1 MPTGAAALH
10 ESGKPRAGARPGS
23 LSRRQETLGQRERVL
38 AVAAGVLARK
48 GFDRARLRDV
58 AEAAGVSIGLLQN
71 YFETRD
77 DMLEQAFSRMC
88 DELIRRWREHAASA
102 SDPWERLAVLMQEL
116 MNEPD
121 PRAHSVTWV
130 EFCSS
135 ASRHPQLR
143 PPVAR
148 VYETWRQILVE
159 AVEEGVSLGIFEPTM
174 PVIDVADGINA
185 VVDGLHMAMAAGNE
199 FMNEDRFLHL
209 ALSVASELAG
219 YCGFPGR
226 PGARPGGGNR
236 RRAGE
241 VGRQGTS
248 WAASSGSSR
257 RRTACGRAAG

>member
-1 MPTGAAALH
+1 MPTRAAALR
-10 ESGKPRAGARPGS
+10 ESGKPRADARPGS
-23 LSRRQETLGQRERVL
+23 LPRRPETLGQRERAL
-38 AVAAGVLARK
+38 AAAAGVLASK

-71 YFETRD
+71 YFVTRD
-77 DMLEQAFSRMC
+77 DLLEQAFSWMC

-102 SDPWERLAVLMQEL
+102 SDPWERLAVLIAEA

-135 ASRHPQLR
+135 ASRYPQLR

-159 AVEEGVSLGIFEPTM
+159 AVEEGVSLGIFEPAM

-185 VVDGLHMAMAAGNE
+185 VIDGLHMAMAAGND

-209 ALSVASELAG
+209 ALSVASELARYRG
-219 YCGFPGR
+219 SPER
-226 PGARPGGGNR
+226 PGTSGGGNG
-236 RRAGE
+236 RRAGGA
-241 VGRQGTS
+241 GRTAPS
-248 WAASSGSSR
+248 WLPPGGSPR
-257 RRTACGRAAG
+257 RRSAGGGAAG

>member
-1 MPTGAAALH
+1 MLTRAAAVN
-10 ESGKPRAGARPGS
+10 EFGTPRAGARPGS
-23 LSRRQETLGQRERVL
+23 LSRRQETLGQRDRTL

-77 DMLEQAFSRMC
+77 DMLEQAFSWTC

-102 SDPWERLAVLMQEL
+102 SDPWDRLAVLMQEL

-121 PRAHSVTWV
+121 PRAHSATWV

-135 ASRHPQLR
+135 ASRYPQLR

-148 VYETWRQILVE
+148 VYETWRQILVQ
-159 AVEEGVSLGIFEPTM
+159 AVEEGVRLGMFEPVM

-185 VVDGLHMAMAAGNE
+185 AVDGLQMAMAAGNE
-199 FMNEDRFLHL
+199 FMNEDRFLRL
-209 ALSVASELAG
+209 ALSIASQLAG
-219 YCGFPGR
+219 YRGSPSP
-226 PGARPGGGNR
+226 PGARR
-236 RRAGE
+236 VEAGRKAAG
-241 VGRQGTS
+241 VGRKS
-248 WAASSGSSR
+248 PSRPSSRGSSR
-257 RRTACGRAAG
+257 RRSAGGRAES

>member
-1 MPTGAAALH
+1 MH
-10 ESGKPRAGARPGS
+10 EFGKPRADARPGP
-23 LSRRQETLGQRERVL
+23 LSRRRETLGQRERTL

-77 DMLEQAFSRMC
+77 DMLEQAFSWTC

-135 ASRHPQLR
+135 ASRYRQLR

-185 VVDGLHMAMAAGNE
+185 AVDGLHMAMAAGNE
-199 FMNEDRFLHL
+199 FMNEDRFLQL
-209 ALSVASELAG
+209 ALSIASELAG
-219 YCGFPGR
+219 YRGSPSR
-226 PGARPGGGNR
+226 PGAPRGGAGR
-236 RRAGE
+236 RQGG
-241 VGRQGTS
+241 VGRKAPS
-248 WAASSGSSR
+248 LPASSGSSHR
-257 RRTACGRAAG
+257 RSAGGRAAG

>member
-1 MPTGAAALH
+1 MLTHAAPMHEFGMPQ
-10 ESGKPRAGARPGS
+10 AGARSGS
-23 LSRRQETLGQRERVL
+23 LSRRQETLGQRERTL

-77 DMLEQAFSRMC
+77 DMLEQAFSWAC

-102 SDPWERLAVLMQEL
+102 SDPWDRLAVLMQEL
-116 MNEPD
+116 TNEPD
-121 PRAHSVTWV
+121 PRAHSATWV

-159 AVEEGVSLGIFEPTM
+159 AVEEGVRIGIFEPVM

-185 VVDGLHMAMAAGNE
+185 AVDGLHMAMAAGNE
-199 FMNEDRFLHL
+199 FMNEDRFLQL
-209 ALSVASELAG
+209 ALSIARELTG
-219 YCGFPGR
+219 YRGSPSPPGAPSGGPGR
-226 PGARPGGGNR
+226 SSGG
-236 RRAGE
+236 
-241 VGRQGTS
+241 VGRKAPS
-248 WAASSGSSR
+248 PPASDGPSR
-257 RRTACGRAAG
+257 RRSAGGRAAS